1 MEGSAGGMKKD
12 GVAETAVAPTA
23 TIAGDA
29 ANQAQIQWNKTF
41 IQHLKCI
48 MNLSKASGRN

>member
-1 MEGSAGGMKKD
+1 MEGSVGGMKTD
-12 GVAETAVAPTA
+12 GAVAPA
-23 TIAGDA
+23 AAEDVADAA